1 MGCFEGGFKCRPVGQ
16 GTMEARGGRTKE
28 RVLKAEENRDM
39 VGASR
44 GKGVGPL
51 CKVGSK
57 EGASKGK
64 VCGAGA
70 HNERHGKP
78 GKDTRDVEESEPQFR
93 GLVKVGSRD
102 GDLVF
107 FEYPKWVCHGVVD
120 VEIAQGECGEGGR
133 RKNNVRRD
141 RAGVVE
147 TTLCALRVDD
157 REASRGG
164 VEKIVRDE
172 EVQSHKITPSENAAQ
187 ERNRIQKGP
196 VNVKSNARLAAPVGG
211 REKTIKKLK
220 EGSLPL

>member
-1 MGCFEGGFKCRPVGQ
+1 M
-16 GTMEARGGRTKE
+16 
-28 RVLKAEENRDM
+28 
-39 VGASR
+39 GASG

-64 VCGAGA
+64 VYDARA

-78 GKDTRDVEESEPQFR
+78 AKDTRDVEETEPQFR
-93 GLVKVGSRD
+93 GLVKVGRRG

-107 FEYPKWVCHGVVD
+107 FEYPKWVCDGVVD
-120 VEIAQGECGEGGR
+120 VGIAQGECEERGR

-141 RAGVVE
+141 GAGVAE
-147 TTLCALRVDD
+147 TTLCAVRVDD
-157 REASRGG
+157 REASRRG

-172 EVQSHKITPSENAAQ
+172 EVQSHNITPSEKAGQ

-196 VNVKSNARLAAPVGG
+196 VNVKTNAGLAAPVGG
-211 REKTIKKLK
+211 LGKNSKQAEGRKLAPVDRGVMQGNKGRREGQLRK
-220 EGSLPL
+220 